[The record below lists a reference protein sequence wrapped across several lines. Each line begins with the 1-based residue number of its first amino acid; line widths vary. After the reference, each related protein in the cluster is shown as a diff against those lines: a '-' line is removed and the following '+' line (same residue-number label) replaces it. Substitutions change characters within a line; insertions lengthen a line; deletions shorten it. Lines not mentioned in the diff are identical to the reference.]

1 MSRGCK
7 EKNNSVYTL
16 SAYRFEQIINVK
28 LKKGIFCKIIIFY
41 QRLAK
46 IITIFLIWNK
56 PECMK
61 ITFEL
66 IFILF

>member
-1 MSRGCK
+1 MSRECK

-46 IITIFLIWNK
+46 IITIFLI
-56 PECMK
+56 
-61 ITFEL
+61 
-66 IFILF
+66 

>member
-1 MSRGCK
+1 MSRECK

-28 LKKGIFCKIIIFY
+28 LKKGIFCQIIIFY

-46 IITIFLIWNK
+46 IITIFLI
-56 PECMK
+56 
-61 ITFEL
+61 
-66 IFILF
+66 

>member
-1 MSRGCK
+1 MFIYACIHFNSSNIRMSRECK

-28 LKKGIFCKIIIFY
+28 LKKEIFCQIIIFY

-46 IITIFLIWNK
+46 IITIFLI
-56 PECMK
+56 
-61 ITFEL
+61 
-66 IFILF
+66 